1 MFGLIVIVVVILCL
15 FAMSETSAES
25 FLDARKSEQISSF
38 LKIPSLIMKNRSVSS
53 PKLVETGASS
63 LRTANSQ
70 DAF

>member
-38 LKIPSLIMKNRSVSS
+38 LKNRSVSS